1 MLWWTL
7 LTVLLTVSS
16 GVVAVKPGFKARI
29 TEHALEYANHQ
40 AIDALAAMVPKAS
53 IPDQS
58 GSSGDVDYTLSNIRI
73 TGFNKPSSSIK
84 IVPGTGLKWSAANA
98 GVSLHADWR
107 VKYKKGWFK
116 VSTSG
121 SVDVSA
127 NGIGF
132 SVTMALGDDS
142 SGRPAISSAGCSCSV
157 GGVDIHIHGDIA
169 FIVNLFK
176 HEIEKRVR
184 SMIPGKLCDVVNQ
197 QINANAENQLK
208 KLKVMTPLANKKF
221 MLDYRLV
228 SAPAFQSAY
237 METFHK
243 GEITWTANPQTPPFS
258 PPAIPPYAPSS
269 NMLYL
274 WVEKYVPQSFLYA
287 AQQNG
292 YLRYNLTTKD
302 LPPNNR
308 GFLNTTC
315 SGWSQCI
322 GHLLPAVGKKYPNT
336 TVELQ
341 MLSTSLPAVNMS
353 PGKLEASFAG
363 EIALYANTPSVK
375 KPYLLTLSVSAIFN
389 MSAGIVD
396 QLVKGNI
403 SGSSFKVAVKESA
416 VGPLSSKVMNTMVG
430 LAMKLFIIP
439 EINKQ
444 GEKGF
449 PLPVTGDI
457 KFLNTQL
464 HILQD
469 ALMIGTDLQYT
480 IKF

>member
-7 LTVLLTVSS
+7 LAVLLTVSS
-16 GVVAVKPGFKARI
+16 GVVAVRPGFKARI
-29 TEHALEYANHQ
+29 TQHALDYANQQ

-58 GSSGDVDYTLSNIRI
+58 GSSGDVDYTLKNIRI
-73 TGFNKPSSSIK
+73 TGFTKPSSSIK

-98 GVSLHADWR
+98 GVNLHADWR

-121 SVDVSA
+121 NVDVSA
-127 NGIGF
+127 HGVSF

-157 GGVDIHIHGDIA
+157 GGVDIHIHGNIA
-169 FIVNLFK
+169 FILNLFK

-184 SMIPGKLCDVVNQ
+184 RMIPGKLCDAVNQ

-258 PPAIPPYAPSS
+258 PLAIPPYTPSN

-274 WVEKYVPQSFLYA
+274 WIGKYVPQSFLYA

-292 YLRYNLTTKD
+292 FLRYNLTTKD
-302 LPPNNR
+302 LPPDNR

-315 SGWSQCI
+315 SSGSCI
-322 GHLLPAVGKKYPNT
+322 GNLVPAVGKKYPNT
-336 TVELQ
+336 TVELH

-363 EIALYANTPSVK
+363 EIALYANTPSGK

-389 MSAGIVD
+389 MSAGIAD

-403 SGSSFKVAVKESA
+403 TGSSFKVAVKESA
-416 VGPLSSKVMNTMVG
+416 VGPQSSKRINLLVG

-439 EINKQ
+439 KMNTQ

-449 PLPVTGDI
+449 PLPVTGDF

-464 HILQD
+464 HIMQD